1 MEAKVVR
8 ILDDPALAARLARNA
23 QAFARRTY
31 VWSRQGEK
39 LLGFLNELQARPA

>member
-1 MEAKVVR
+1 VET
-8 ILDDPALAARLARNA
+8 LLNQPELAARLARGA

-39 LLGFLNELQARPA
+39 LLSFLRGLKARAG